1 MEEIT
6 AYKTFNGTIF
16 ENEEAAKKYEKER
29 MTERDITNLINHKLD
44 IPTEYIYN
52 VTEFIKKHYLEI
64 EEIYNKY

>member
-16 ENEEAAKKYEKER
+16 ENEEDAKKYEKER

-52 VTEFIKKHYLEI
+52 VTEFIKKTLLRNRRNI
-64 EEIYNKY
+64 Q

>member
-1 MEEIT
+1 MIQIT
-6 AYKTFNGTIF
+6 AYKTFNETIF